1 MAATMAMARAKRMA
15 KKRRLELQRC
25 LEEKYLREQ
34 AEVESWLAAY
44 DTNHDRSLQK
54 EELRN
59 LLKALE
65 PEATPTEMA
74 MDYVW
79 DLARTMEREH
89 DAREAETPSDGA
101 AADPNEND
109 GDEGEEGI
117 PRWKVRKVVTRYRE
131 YIKRSKFLDEVFDRF
146 DYDKSGKLEVEPP
159 EIKGFLR
166 AVVEGTLIVR
176 GDEGTEEAVARTFK
190 LKKLKEAKE
199 KGVLSERSLVKKWK
213 NITGNSPGESELDVE
228 VTDGDVDFIVHNCD
242 KNGDGAINRD
252 EIFATISVWMG
263 LLIDQKRRDEAQAA
277 AAKKRNP
284 IIEVPA
290 FATPG
295 AGSPASG
302 ACSIT

>member
-1 MAATMAMARAKRMA
+1 MYGP
-15 KKRRLELQRC
+15 LQRWP
-25 LEEKYLREQ
+25 
-34 AEVESWLAAY
+34 WLQPLY
-44 DTNHDRSLQK
+44 QML
-54 EELRN
+54 
-59 LLKALE
+59 
-65 PEATPTEMA
+65 
-74 MDYVW
+74 
-79 DLARTMEREH
+79 
-89 DAREAETPSDGA
+89 DA
-101 AADPNEND
+101 
-109 GDEGEEGI
+109 
-117 PRWKVRKVVTRYRE
+117 
-131 YIKRSKFLDEVFDRF
+131 
-146 DYDKSGKLEVEPP
+146 
-159 EIKGFLR
+159 KGGFWQ
-166 AVVEGTLIVR
+166 
-176 GDEGTEEAVARTFK
+176 
-190 LKKLKEAKE
+190 AKE

-302 ACSIT
+302 ACSIMPWCREWGLVHP